1 MRDRKPLD
9 LHDLQGTKP
18 AYVLPDSDVGPG
30 RPKYPKGISGD
41 AKSAFKRLTKML
53 EDRRTITQGDAEI
66 LRLYAH
72 LFDRHERALEH
83 VRLEGEIVPT
93 QTFSKDGNS
102 TITVMKLNQ
111 WLKIAETCETKMA
124 ALLTQLGLT
133 PRTRTQVKTTK
144 EPAKPEAI
152 FPTREEAAA
161 APAISDADFLASIDE
176 NVVKQ

>member
-30 RPKYPKGISGD
+30 RPKYPKGISGE

-83 VRLEGEIVPT
+83 VRAEGEIVET
-93 QTFSKDGNS
+93 DAVTKTGEVF
-102 TITVMKLNQ
+102 TVLKPNL

-144 EPAKPEAI
+144 EPAKPEAV